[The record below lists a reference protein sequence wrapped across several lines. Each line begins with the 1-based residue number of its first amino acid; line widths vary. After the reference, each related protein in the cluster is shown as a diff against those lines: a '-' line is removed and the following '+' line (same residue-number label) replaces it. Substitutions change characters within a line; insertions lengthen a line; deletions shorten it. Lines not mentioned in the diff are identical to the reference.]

1 MKTQRLISSY
11 DEINDIF
18 CGKIDGKNGYFANY
32 AMNEGIFI
40 NIDKNGCPVSV
51 FIDRASDILNIKKE
65 ILEESDIKIGLGC
78 DDCSIYFDIFVNG
91 VKIYNNKFENNCG
104 IPDLNFLLDTDY

>member
-1 MKTQRLISSY
+1 ML
-11 DEINDIF
+11 
-18 CGKIDGKNGYFANY
+18 
-32 AMNEGIFI
+32 
-40 NIDKNGCPVSV
+40 
-51 FIDRASDILNIKKE
+51 KE

-91 VKIYNNKFENNCG
+91 VKIYNNRFENNCG

>member
-1 MKTQRLISSY
+1 MT
-11 DEINDIF
+11 E
-18 CGKIDGKNGYFANY
+18 
-32 AMNEGIFI
+32 
-40 NIDKNGCPVSV
+40 NIDN
-51 FIDRASDILNIKKE
+51 IDLNVKKE

>member
-11 DEINDIF
+11 DEINGIF

-51 FIDRASDILNIKKE
+51 FIDRASDILNVKKE

>member
-32 AMNEGIFI
+32 AMNKGIFI
-40 NIDKNGCPVSV
+40 NIDKNGCTVSV
-51 FIDRASDILNIKKE
+51 FIDNASDILNVKKE
-65 ILEESDIKIGLGC
+65 ILEESDIKIGIGC
-78 DDCSIYFDIFVNG
+78 DGLSIYFDIFVNG
-91 VKIYNNKFENNCG
+91 VKIYNNEFKNTYG
-104 IPDLNFLLDTDY
+104 IPDLNFLLDSNY

>member
-1 MKTQRLISSY
+1 MGFLADKT
-11 DEINDIF
+11 
-18 CGKIDGKNGYFANY
+18 
-32 AMNEGIFI
+32 
-40 NIDKNGCPVSV
+40 V
-51 FIDRASDILNIKKE
+51 FSPLTKE

-91 VKIYNNKFENNCG
+91 VKIYNNKFDNNCG

>member
-1 MKTQRLISSY
+1 MDLIEEKKKIILQLMNDKHYVPMKFKEL
-11 DEINDIF
+11 
-18 CGKIDGKNGYFANY
+18 
-32 AMNEGIFI
+32 
-40 NIDKNGCPVSV
+40 VV
-51 FIDRASDILNIKKE
+51 ILNVKKE

-104 IPDLNFLLDTDY
+104 FPDLNFLLDTDY